1 MSRRQKHDWP
11 GLVREWVKEKSINPI
26 LTKEDFFLKR
36 GIRPSVGGRAIAVQM
51 DAVWLE
57 TQQKAVQRTI
67 ENSGINLADEME
79 KQFKALKAAFIVGA
93 RGILPR
99 NSDDGSEIPAPLQP
113 GTFAENL
120 MLFKTGA
127 DGLRD
132 LAKLMTGG
140 EPLLPPQDI
149 KARVE
154 WVLPGMADE
163 PEQTKPEGEPKQ
175 LEAPK
180 ENPAEDTP
188 GKGEKPSEDKA
199 GKEDEPK

>member
-1 MSRRQKHDWP
+1 MSRRQKHDWS
-11 GLVREWVKEKSINPI
+11 GLVREWVKEKSRNPI

-51 DAVWLE
+51 DSVWLE
-57 TQQKAVQRTI
+57 AQQKAMQRTV
-67 ENSGINLADEME
+67 ESSGINMVDEME
-79 KQFKALKAAFIVGA
+79 KQFKALKAAFVVGA

-113 GTFAENL
+113 STFTEAM

-140 EPLLPPQDI
+140 EALLPPPEV
-149 KARVE
+149 KAKVD

-163 PEQTKPEGEPKQ
+163 PEKPKPEGEPKQ

-180 ENPAEDTP
+180 D
-188 GKGEKPSEDKA
+188 KPSEDAPK
-199 GKEDEPK
+199 KEDEPK

>member
-11 GLVREWVKEKSINPI
+11 GLVREWVKEKTVNPI

-51 DAVWLE
+51 DSVWLE
-57 TQQKAVQRTI
+57 TQQKGMQLTI
-67 ENSGINLADEME
+67 EKSGINLVDEME
-79 KQFKALKAAFIVGA
+79 KQYKALKAAFVVGA
-93 RGILPR
+93 RGVLPR

-113 GTFAENL
+113 STFTEAL
-120 MLFKTGA
+120 MLFKTGS

-140 EPLLPPQDI
+140 EALLPPQEVR
-149 KARVE
+149 ARVE
-154 WVLPGMADE
+154 WVIPGMADE
-163 PEQTKPEGEPKQ
+163 PEKPKPEDEPKQ

-180 ENPAEDTP
+180 EKPAEDFP
-188 GKGEKPSEDKA
+188 KFEGESK
-199 GKEDEPK
+199 